1 MFNIWSPPSSFD
13 YNNAERNQVK
23 AVFAQNVYFN
33 TTLALTQNKML
44 LLTKQTKEKLP
55 KQFQRQRVGK
65 PNKTLFI
72 HNIFID
78 YEASVVS

>member
-33 TTLALTQNKML
+33 KTLALTRNKML

-55 KQFQRQRVGK
+55 NNSSASESENPTKH
-65 PNKTLFI
+65 FI
-72 HNIFID
+72 HNIFIG